1 MNPSRLRPGCFLI
14 LVTGIPAAA
23 CRSRTTAAVSEADSA
38 AISRAVEASWRE
50 TMAGAGSL
58 DPERVRAGYVDRPL
72 VAVNGRIVEDYDRD
86 AFPSIKSWLHSL
98 RHLDASYDKVHVQV
112 LSPNAAVATMMHH
125 VKWTD
130 SAGTPGEWNS
140 AWTAVFRQVDGRW
153 KIAYSHEST
162 EPPAK

>member
-1 MNPSRLRPGCFLI
+1 MNPFRLRLVCSLI
-14 LVTGIPAAA
+14 LVTGVPATA
-23 CRSRTTAAVSEADSA
+23 CRSRTTTAVSEIDSA

-50 TMAGAGSL
+50 TMASAGSL

-72 VAVNGRIVEDYDRD
+72 VAVNGHIVEDYDRD

-98 RHLDASYDKVHVQV
+98 RHLDARYDQVHVQV
-112 LSPNAAVATMMHH
+112 LSPDAAVATMMHH

-162 EPPAK
+162 EPAGR